1 MTDRELTGRKLTNRQ
16 QLDRLV
22 TYCFDKFDLSDG
34 MADLADLAEHERA
47 KYAIRRQRWG
57 KRATR
62 YAQIRDWL

>member
-1 MTDRELTGRKLTNRQ
+1 MTTERNGRKLTNKD

-22 TYCFDKFDLSDG
+22 SYCFDKFDICD
-34 MADLADLAEHERA
+34 AFAELADLAEHERQ
-47 KYAIRRQRWG
+47 KYAIRRKRWG